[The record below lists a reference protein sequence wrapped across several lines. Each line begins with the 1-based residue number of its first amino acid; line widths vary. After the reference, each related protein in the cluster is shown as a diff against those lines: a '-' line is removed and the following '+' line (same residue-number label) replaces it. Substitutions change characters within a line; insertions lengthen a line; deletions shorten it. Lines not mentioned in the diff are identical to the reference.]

1 MDLIYKGV
9 SDSVLD
15 VDDKS
20 RRVKVAISEVG
31 SRDLDNEIIEPG
43 AYTKTIS
50 ERGPGGANLIWH
62 LTDHYPSLKY
72 AVGKFASLNMEG
84 NKLIG
89 ATDIPKTTWGND
101 MLEMYKSGV
110 INQHSV
116 GFSTLR
122 SEIMNQGEKDQ
133 YRVLK
138 ELKLYEGSAVLWGA
152 NPNTPTM
159 SVGKS
164 EGERKTALD
173 KILKELEVLRK
184 CFKNGTLTDD
194 TFELIEVR
202 ILQLETSIKSL
213 FEATHAVQNS
223 TPVPVNIDAAKL
235 FLLIQN

>member
-9 SDSVLD
+9 SDSVID

-31 SRDLDNEIIEPG
+31 SKDLDNEIIEPG

-72 AVGKFASLNMEG
+72 AIGKFASLGMEG

-89 ATDIPKTTWGND
+89 VTDIPKTTWGND

-213 FEATHAVQNS
+213 FETTQAVQNS